1 MCHVR
6 GWGGT
11 KGADVNGPEAQARRG
26 RLVPRAQAVPPFPDL
41 ARTSDP
47 GRSLIVNYPHSLYTR
62 NVVKSYF
69 RRSFPINQ
77 LTKILSWRK

>member
-11 KGADVNGPEAQARRG
+11 EGADVHGPEAQGRRG

-47 GRSLIVNYPHSLYTR
+47 GRSLAPCRLLYAKIPFVLRPIPLVTP
-62 NVVKSYF
+62 V
-69 RRSFPINQ
+69 RS
-77 LTKILSWRK
+77 

>member
-11 KGADVNGPEAQARRG
+11 EGADVHGPEAQGRRG

-47 GRSLIVNYPHSLYTR
+47 GRSFMKGCFFCSR
-62 NVVKSYF
+62 
-69 RRSFPINQ
+69 
-77 LTKILSWRK
+77 